1 MIAAFSSF
9 SQSATEKIAGLV
21 RGLAEDD
28 QMKHATLSI
37 CVVNSSTGAT
47 VFEANS
53 TVGLAPA
60 SCQKIFTS
68 IAAFDLLGHDYR
80 FATTLG
86 YDGSLNEGVLNGN
99 LWITGYGDPTTGSWR
114 YDSTKEKLL
123 FNRWIQE
130 IQKAGIRK
138 IKGDIILNNT
148 HFSFQPTPGGW
159 TWNDMGNYYGAG
171 HWALNWH
178 ENQYDLFMR
187 PGETEG
193 DTVAI
198 LRTEPSLAPVPL
210 VNLLLTGK
218 KGSGDQAT
226 IYLPPYGTRGFV
238 EGTVPAGEKEFH
250 VSGALPN
257 PLQQWSA
264 LLSQYLAPVGLL
276 PAGFVELNGTN
287 GKTGSRQEP
296 KPFYTYRSPS
306 LDTINFYFLKKS
318 VNLYGET
325 LSRTIAYEK
334 NGFGNTDSGLAIIRR
349 YWEGRGI
356 DKASLHM
363 IDGSGLS
370 PQNRVTTR
378 GMVTALQYA
387 TSCAWFPSFYSALP
401 EYNGMKLK
409 SGTIGG
415 AKSFAGFHRAAD
427 GTSYTVAMI
436 VNGFDGSANS
446 IVKKMFVVLDGL
458 K

>member
-1 MIAAFSSF
+1 
-9 SQSATEKIAGLV
+9 L
-21 RGLAEDD
+21 
-28 QMKHATLSI
+28 
-37 CVVNSSTGAT
+37 
-47 VFEANS
+47 
-53 TVGLAPA
+53 GLAPA

-80 FATTLG
+80 FATTFG
-86 YDGSLNEGVLNGN
+86 YDGTLQEGVLNGN
-99 LWITGYGDPTTGSWR
+99 LWITGHGDPTTGSWR
-114 YDSTKEKLL
+114 YDSAREKPLL
-123 FNRWIQE
+123 SHWIQE
-130 IQKAGIRK
+130 IQRAGIRK
-138 IKGDIILNNT
+138 IQGQIILNSN

-178 ENQYDLFMR
+178 ENQFDLFMH
-187 PGETEG
+187 PGDLEG

-198 LRTEPSLAPVPL
+198 LRTEPSLRPVAL
-210 VNLLLTGK
+210 VNLLRTGK
-218 KGSGDQAT
+218 RGSGDQAT
-226 IYLPPYGTRGFV
+226 VYLPPYGTRGFV

-250 VSGALPN
+250 VSGALPD
-257 PLQQWSA
+257 PLQQWTA
-264 LLSQYLAPVGLL
+264 VLSQYFGAAGLM
-276 PAGFVELNGTN
+276 PAGFIALDGAPGNTTAN
-287 GKTGSRQEP
+287 TPEP

-306 LDTINFYFLKKS
+306 LDTVNFYFLKKS
-318 VNLYGET
+318 VNLYGEA
-325 LSRTIAYEK
+325 LLRTIAYEK
-334 NGFGNTDSGLAIIRR
+334 NGFGNTDSGLGIIRR
-349 YWEGRGI
+349 YWEGKGI

-378 GMVTALQYA
+378 GLVTALQYA
-387 TSCAWFPSFYSALP
+387 ASCSWFPSFYNALP

-427 GTSYTVAMI
+427 GTPYTVAII
-436 VNGFDGSANS
+436 VNGFDGSASS
-446 IVKKMFVVLDGL
+446 IVKKMFAVLDGL